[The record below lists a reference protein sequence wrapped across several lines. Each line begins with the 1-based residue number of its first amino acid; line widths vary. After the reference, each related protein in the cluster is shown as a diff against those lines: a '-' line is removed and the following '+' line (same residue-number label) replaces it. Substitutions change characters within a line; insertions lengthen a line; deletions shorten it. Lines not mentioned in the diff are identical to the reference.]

1 MSTATMNPAFE
12 REIINF
18 DGLVNSYLTRLVRR
32 YSQTRA
38 DLDEQLTE
46 LRKQHRQAIEAI
58 EKVGSTLGMTPGM
71 PELILEL
78 EKKDQ
83 LIPRLRSLLE
93 SYSSRIPAFISS
105 FLMRFSSRR
114 KAIYEAADLLDDI
127 LDAYEDLLE
136 SAIMIT
142 DPRFR
147 KLLNLVEPAN
157 V

>member
-1 MSTATMNPAFE
+1 MSTATVNPTFE
-12 REIINF
+12 REIVHF
-18 DGLVNSYLTRLVRR
+18 DGLVSR
-32 YSQTRA
+32 YSTTQGN
-38 DLDEQLTE
+38 LSEHMEE

-58 EKVGSTLGMTPGM
+58 EEVGSTLGATPGM
-71 PELILEL
+71 PELILET

-83 LIPRLRSLLE
+83 LVPKLRSLLAE
-93 SYSSRIPAFISS
+93 LSSQVPEFINSI
-105 FLMRFSSRR
+105 LMFFSSRR
-114 KAIYEAADLLDDI
+114 RAIYEAADLLDDI